1 MSAAGTLGAMMLRMD
16 IFAGET
22 FHKRHHE
29 TLAAAVA
36 GMHTE
41 TYDTHRVPYY
51 QQQCRNLCHNA
62 FHLNLQRY
70 KFGPEFQKQGI
81 MFTFQY
87 FVLSLKIKK
96 STIMKD
102 FVKMTLA
109 TVAGLLLFGFVAM
122 FIMIA
127 MVGAIA
133 AIGESKPV
141 MPREGILQI
150 NMASMMLSEQSQ
162 DADPFASL
170 TGGTNVSSVGIYS
183 AIQAVNAAAKDPA
196 VKFIYMKPD
205 ATSGGTAQIE
215 EFRNA
220 LENFRN
226 SGKAIV
232 SYIESPTNAGYY
244 LASVSD
250 KIYMTSY
257 DGGTNMFNGVSSQM
271 IFLKDILDKLGV
283 NVQLI
288 RHGKYKSAGEMFIR
302 NSSSPENLEQNTAMV
317 SSIWNSW
324 AEEIAASRNISVED
338 LNAMLDNLELNFPS
352 DFLEKGLVDE
362 LLTRNELQQQLCD
375 LYSAEKFEDIKAI
388 QLPEYA
394 KLKADLPAPKAEKKV
409 AVIYA
414 EGEIVDGNGSQEVA
428 GDRFAGIIEEVR
440 RDSSVKAVVLRV
452 NSPGGSVLA
461 SEKIK
466 AEIDLLKKRG
476 IPVIASY
483 GDYAASGGYWISA
496 NCDKIFSNASTLT
509 GSIGVFSM
517 IPDISGTLKD
527 KLHVNITPVNSNKHA
542 DMYNMMRPLDK
553 AELDYMQ
560 ASVEN
565 IYDKF
570 TSLVAEGRDM
580 TVEDVDAIAQGRVW
594 AGAEAIEI
602 GLVDEIGTI
611 EDAII
616 YAAMSIDGV
625 EKLEDV
631 RIAAYPKPLTAVESL
646 LESFTG
652 GNAVFA
658 GTAFE
663 GIEEAFR
670 NWNASESGKVYARM
684 PYEISIR

>member
-1 MSAAGTLGAMMLRMD
+1 
-16 IFAGET
+16 
-22 FHKRHHE
+22 
-29 TLAAAVA
+29 
-36 GMHTE
+36 
-41 TYDTHRVPYY
+41 
-51 QQQCRNLCHNA
+51 
-62 FHLNLQRY
+62 
-70 KFGPEFQKQGI
+70 
-81 MFTFQY
+81 
-87 FVLSLKIKK
+87 
-96 STIMKD
+96 MKD

-109 TVAGLLLFGFVAM
+109 TIAGLFIFGFVA
-122 FIMIA
+122 FILMIA

-133 AIGESKPV
+133 SIGDSQPV
-141 MPREGILQI
+141 MPREGVLQI
-150 NMASMMLSEQSQ
+150 NMSSMMLAEQTQ
-162 DADPFASL
+162 EADPFASL
-170 TGGTNVSSVGIYS
+170 SGSSTMTPVGIYS
-183 AIQAVNAAAKDPA
+183 AIQAVNAAASDPA

-205 ATSGGTAQIE
+205 AASGGISQIE
-215 EFRNA
+215 EFRSA

-232 SYIESPTNAGYY
+232 SYIENPTNAGYY

-257 DGGTNMFNGVSSQM
+257 DGGMNMFSGLSSQL
-271 IFLKDILDKLGV
+271 IFLKDILDRLGV

-302 NSSSPENLEQNTAMV
+302 NSSSPENLEQNTEMIESV
-317 SSIWNSW
+317 WNSW
-324 AEEIAASRNISVED
+324 ASEIAASRNISTEE
-338 LNAMLDNLELNFPS
+338 LNSMLNNLELNFPS

-362 LLTRNELQQQLCD
+362 LLTREELQQKLCD

-394 KLKADLPAPKAEKKV
+394 KLKADIPNLKADKKV

-414 EGEIVDGNGSQEVA
+414 EGNIVDGNGKQQVA

-440 RDSSVKAVVLRV
+440 KDSTVKAVVLRV

-466 AEIDLLKKRG
+466 GEIELLKKRG

-496 NCDKIFSNASTLT
+496 GCDKIFSNATTLT

-527 KLHVNITPVNSNKHA
+527 KVHVNITPVNSNSHA
-542 DMYNMMRPLDK
+542 DMYNMMRPLGK
-553 AELDYMQ
+553 AEVDYMQ
-560 ASVEN
+560 ASVER
-565 IYDKF
+565 IYEKF
-570 TSLVAEGRDM
+570 TGLVAEGRDM

-594 AGAEAIEI
+594 AGAEALEI

-616 YAAMSIDGV
+616 YAAMSIEGV
-625 EKLEDV
+625 DKLEDV
-631 RIAAYPKPLTAVESL
+631 QVAAYPKPLTA
-646 LESFTG
+646 LESILEAFG
-652 GNAVFA
+652 GGSSVFA

-663 GIEEAFR
+663 NIEEAFS

-684 PYEISIR
+684 PYEISVR